1 MSKSDNFREIALR
14 KKNVRIKDV
23 AMAAGVS
30 TATISRALS
39 NPDKVSAETLKIVL
53 SAVEKTGYILDEA
66 ASNFRKQRT
75 GSIVA
80 LLPNIANPY
89 YSAILSG
96 ISEALATTSYNLL
109 VVDTSYGQR
118 AEDAAL
124 QYFNTRRADG
134 VIVLLGSLSAD
145 AIRSAIGKAGVPP
158 VVQVG
163 EWPEAPETPRVTI
176 RNKEAAKLAARH
188 LVDLG
193 HRDIGFV
200 SGHRGNFTTETRLE
214 GVQEVLAEA
223 GLALRNDWILSGEF
237 SLASGRAAAQ
247 KWLEMSER
255 PSGVFCDSDE
265 IACGF
270 IGCVT
275 RAGIKVPQQV
285 SVIGFDDIEV
295 GAHIH
300 PALTTIHQPRRKIG
314 AAVAR
319 MILDLIEDGEVD
331 TESVV
336 LDVELIVR
344 DSTAVPPSIA

>member
-1 MSKSDNFREIALR
+1 MSKFENFREVALR
-14 KKNVRIKDV
+14 KKNARIKDV
-23 AMAAGVS
+23 AVAAGVS

-39 NPDKVSAETLKIVL
+39 NPDKVSAETLKTVL
-53 SAVEKTGYILDEA
+53 SAVERTGYVLDEA

-109 VVDTSYGQR
+109 VVDTNYGQR

-124 QYFNTRRADG
+124 QYFNSRRADG

-145 AIRSAIGKAGVPP
+145 AIRSVIGRPGVPP
-158 VVQVG
+158 IVQVG

-193 HRDIGFV
+193 HRAIGFV
-200 SGHRGNFTTETRLE
+200 SGHRGNFTTETRLK

-223 GLALRNDWILSGEF
+223 GLILRDDWILSGEF
-237 SLASGRAAAQ
+237 SLVSGRAAAQ
-247 KWLEMSER
+247 KWLAMRER
-255 PSGVFCDSDE
+255 PSGIFCDSDE

-275 RAGIKVPQQV
+275 RAGVEVPREV
-285 SVIGFDDIEV
+285 SVIGFDDIEF
-295 GAHIH
+295 GAHIY

-314 AAVAR
+314 GTVAK
-319 MILDLIEDGEVD
+319 MMLDLIEGRRVD
-331 TESVV
+331 PENTV
-336 LDVELIVR
+336 LDVELVVR
-344 DSTAVPPSIA
+344 DSTAMPSSSG